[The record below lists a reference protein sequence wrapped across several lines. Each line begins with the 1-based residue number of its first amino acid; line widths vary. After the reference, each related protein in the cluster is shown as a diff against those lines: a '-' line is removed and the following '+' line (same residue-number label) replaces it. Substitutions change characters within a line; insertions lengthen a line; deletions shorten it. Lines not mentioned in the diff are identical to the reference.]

1 MSRRKEVNIPKKLII
16 LILLIIIIAL
26 VFICKSIVT
35 KNKSLN
41 NNTVAG
47 LDISKYK
54 DYEVPIAYYYYGIQN
69 KNFDVFLKAYPE
81 FMGIS
86 SQFSAD
92 DLNNFYET
100 YKDECGENIKINYE
114 IGDAVQYTEE
124 QLADLENYLKAN
136 YQQEIQVSQ
145 AYTVNI
151 TEKYTGD
158 KQTIESKKTQIVFQF
173 NGQWYSL

>member
-1 MSRRKEVNIPKKLII
+1 MSRKKEVNVPKKLII

-69 KNFDVFLKAYPE
+69 KNFDVFLKL
-81 FMGIS
+81 IQS
-86 SQFSAD
+86 SWELAHIFS
-92 DLNNFYET
+92 
-100 YKDECGENIKINYE
+100 
-114 IGDAVQYTEE
+114 
-124 QLADLENYLKAN
+124 
-136 YQQEIQVSQ
+136 
-145 AYTVNI
+145 
-151 TEKYTGD
+151 
-158 KQTIESKKTQIVFQF
+158 
-173 NGQWYSL
+173 

>member
-1 MSRRKEVNIPKKLII
+1 MSRKKEVNVPKKLII

-86 SQFSAD
+86 SQFSAN
-92 DLNNFYET
+92 DLNNF
-100 YKDECGENIKINYE
+100 
-114 IGDAVQYTEE
+114 
-124 QLADLENYLKAN
+124 
-136 YQQEIQVSQ
+136 
-145 AYTVNI
+145 
-151 TEKYTGD
+151 
-158 KQTIESKKTQIVFQF
+158 
-173 NGQWYSL
+173 